1 MSENRKKLR
10 IGVCGVGSI
19 GFRHARL
26 LSLRADTDLL
36 ICDMAQEHLDAAADL
51 PNLKFSTNSFD
62 ELLDSG
68 LDGLIIATPDKF
80 HIAQAEAALKKQI
93 AVLIEKPVAENTA
106 QGERL
111 LKTISETNG
120 KVLVGYPLRHNLIFL
135 KAKELIDEGAIG
147 SPVSFHIMLGSYNT
161 LVAAKNRFNA
171 DDRDKL
177 FVDYSHEWDYLNWF
191 LGKTKRAAAVSH
203 QSGNREKT
211 QKPNVVNAILELESG
226 ISGTAHLD
234 YVYSPGMRNF
244 TVIGDQ
250 GTVGIDAVKGIVSLQ
265 VYSEEFERTYKFNES
280 FDSMMSRQ
288 IDHFVAVIEN
298 KEDVRVTLDDGLN
311 ALRIADS
318 LIISSQ
324 ILTFQPVFDNLVQ

>member
-1 MSENRKKLR
+1 MSEKKSKLR

-26 LSLRADTDLL
+26 LSLRSDVDLL
-36 ICDMAQEHLDAAADL
+36 ICDTTGAHLDAAAGI
-51 PNLKFSTNSFD
+51 PNLKKATPSFD
-62 ELLDSG
+62 DLLDSD
-68 LDGLIIATPDKF
+68 LDGIIIATPDKF
-80 HIAQAEAALKKQI
+80 HISQAEAACRKGI

-106 QGERL
+106 QGETL
-111 LKTISETNG
+111 AQTIAETNG
-120 KVLVGYPLRHNLIFL
+120 KVLVGYPLRHNVIFQ
-135 KAKELIDEGAIG
+135 KAKELIDSGVIG

-161 LVAAKNRFNA
+161 LVAAKNRFNPE
-171 DDRDKL
+171 DRNKL

-191 LGKTKRAAAVSH
+191 LGKTAKVAAISH

-211 QKPNVVNAILELESG
+211 QNPNVVNAILELESG

-234 YVYSPGMRNF
+234 YVYSPGQRNF

-250 GTVGIDAVKGIVSLQ
+250 GTIAIDAVKGIVSLQ
-265 VYSEEFERTYKFNES
+265 IYSEEFERTYKFTES

-298 KEDVRVTLDDGLN
+298 REVIRVTLDDGLN

-324 ILTFQPVFDNLVQ
+324 NASFQPVFDNSVQ